1 MSQAAEAE
9 VVSRIERR
17 RSRSR
22 AVLVDAAIEL
32 FQEKGFRGTTLQE
45 ICERAD
51 VASRTFFNHFETRE
65 HLYQAIA
72 HQRAV
77 QFAELLDAVRG
88 DPRPL
93 AQRLNDFFAV
103 MGAYLVARP
112 LWREL
117 VGEMLHLRLRHEG
130 SSEAVRSGVLGQ
142 AALRFVRDGVRRGE
156 ITRRHRPEVL
166 ADIFLGAQA
175 IALSNWCAGDDYDL
189 EAGLGDAARA
199 LLDLFAPAAGNS
211 GAANANDKK
220 RRR

>member
-9 VVSRIERR
+9 VVSRFERR

-117 VGEMLHLRLRHEG
+117 VGEMLHLRHEG
-130 SSEAVRSGVLGQ
+130 GSEAVRSRVLGQ
-142 AALRFVRDGVRRGE
+142 AALRFVRHGVRRGE

-189 EAGLGDAARA
+189 EAGLGDAAGA
-199 LLDLFAPAAGNS
+199 LLDLFTPAAGDG

-220 RRR
+220 RRT